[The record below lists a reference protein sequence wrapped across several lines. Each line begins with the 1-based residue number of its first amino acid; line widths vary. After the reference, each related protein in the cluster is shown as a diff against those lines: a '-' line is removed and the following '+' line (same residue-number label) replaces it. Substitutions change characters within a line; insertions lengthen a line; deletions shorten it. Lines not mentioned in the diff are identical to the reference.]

1 MKVYLAG
8 TPGII
13 SREREWQK
21 ILTKRLLSYWDIS
34 QKTFAVKEAFELIKE
49 KHELI
54 YGRRSR
60 WWYKRDV

>member
-8 TPGII
+8 TPGIL

-49 KHELI
+49 RNANILSRKHT
-54 YGRRSR
+54 
-60 WWYKRDV
+60 